1 MEWQEEVERG
11 HLEVMKQRRW
21 MDSHSLHPFLVSSRQ
36 LLSAW
41 RQHTHLQLC
50 VRSLSPSP
58 PLPLSLSLF
67 LFCMILPAF
76 HGMCF
81 RDLLYRTI
89 SFVFYHK
96 EEACVDT
103 LFVFQDKT

>member
-11 HLEVMKQRRW
+11 HLEVRKQRRW
-21 MDSHSLHPFLVSSRQ
+21 IDSHSLRIFLVSSRQ

-50 VRSLSPSP
+50 VPLPLHLSPSP
-58 PLPLSLSLF
+58 SLHTCMMLPLAL
-67 LFCMILPAF
+67 

-81 RDLLYRTI
+81 RVCLQEYFI
-89 SFVFYHK
+89 
-96 EEACVDT
+96 
-103 LFVFQDKT
+103 